1 MMKLFENRK
10 FTVVLIVCLLLL
22 VILTVGTLVLN
33 DEGKEAFNGGNTI
46 VEVEDP
52 TTDPT
57 DTEMQPVP
65 SDENNDEP
73 SDETSDGETTQEEVE
88 DVKDVETVKPTPTP
102 STSDGDKGKEGT
114 GNKGGKEDAKDN
126 SKGVVTL
133 KPKAQLPDLN
143 MGPQKSYSV
152 DEAVGFGVG
161 TLTPVYHDTF
171 RYQIREF
178 ERARLVIDIGNT
190 GSKTLVITDANLYF
204 SIFDTEGNEIA
215 GSKVQG
221 APISIAPGEVKRIV
235 VTAENPDASAI
246 CLDINGVSYGISGRS
261 YPALPHEEAD
271 IVNTKPYKYG
281 EVIHDEEGR
290 PYTMARMAGEVIGNG
305 DAKVMAVGVLPV
317 DNDKIGPIDKG
328 NGFLALVKV
337 KIANTTGEVMTVD
350 KILSDGAGENVTFKP
365 EDLAVLGEKALPSTI
380 KPNTIVEGW
389 IPFRVG
395 DGREGYGIVIYTSHG
410 RFVLNSI
417 NTYRML

>member
-1 MMKLFENRK
+1 
-10 FTVVLIVCLLLL
+10 
-22 VILTVGTLVLN
+22 
-33 DEGKEAFNGGNTI
+33 
-46 VEVEDP
+46 
-52 TTDPT
+52 
-57 DTEMQPVP
+57 
-65 SDENNDEP
+65 
-73 SDETSDGETTQEEVE
+73 
-88 DVKDVETVKPTPTP
+88 
-102 STSDGDKGKEGT
+102 
-114 GNKGGKEDAKDN
+114 
-126 SKGVVTL
+126 
-133 KPKAQLPDLN
+133 

-190 GSKTLVITDANLYF
+190 GSKTLAITDANLYF
-204 SIFDTEGNEIA
+204 SIFDTEGNEVA

-221 APISIAPGEVKRIV
+221 APISIAPGEVKRVV
-235 VTAENPDASAI
+235 VTAENPEASAV
-246 CLDINGVSYGISGRS
+246 CLDINGVSYAIGGRS
-261 YPALPHEEAD
+261 YRALPHEEAD
-271 IVNTKPYKYG
+271 VVNTKPYKYG

-290 PYTMARMAGEVIGNG
+290 SYTMARMAGEVIGNG

-317 DNDKIGPIDKG
+317 DNDKIGSIDKG

-337 KIANTTGEVMTVD
+337 KIANTTGEVMTID

-365 EDLAVLGEKALPSTI
+365 EDLAVLGEKAMPSTI
-380 KPNTIVEGW
+380 KPDTIVEGW

>member
-1 MMKLFENRK
+1 
-10 FTVVLIVCLLLL
+10 
-22 VILTVGTLVLN
+22 
-33 DEGKEAFNGGNTI
+33 
-46 VEVEDP
+46 
-52 TTDPT
+52 
-57 DTEMQPVP
+57 
-65 SDENNDEP
+65 
-73 SDETSDGETTQEEVE
+73 
-88 DVKDVETVKPTPTP
+88 
-102 STSDGDKGKEGT
+102 
-114 GNKGGKEDAKDN
+114 
-126 SKGVVTL
+126 
-133 KPKAQLPDLN
+133 
-143 MGPQKSYSV
+143 
-152 DEAVGFGVG
+152 
-161 TLTPVYHDTF
+161 
-171 RYQIREF
+171 
-178 ERARLVIDIGNT
+178 
-190 GSKTLVITDANLYF
+190 
-204 SIFDTEGNEIA
+204 
-215 GSKVQG
+215 
-221 APISIAPGEVKRIV
+221 
-235 VTAENPDASAI
+235 
-246 CLDINGVSYGISGRS
+246 
-261 YPALPHEEAD
+261 LPHEEAD

>member
-10 FTVVLIVCLLLL
+10 FTVVLIVSLFFL

-133 KPKAQLPDLN
+133 KPKAQLPDLD

-152 DEAVGFGVG
+152 DEAVGFRVG

-190 GSKTLVITDANLYF
+190 GNKTLVITDANLYF

-246 CLDINGVSYGISGRS
+246 CLDINGVSYTIGGLS
-261 YPALPHEEAD
+261 YRALPHEEAD
-271 IVNTKPYKYG
+271 VVNTKPYKYG

-290 PYTMARMAGEVIGNG
+290 SYTMAGMAGEVIGNG

-417 NTYRML
+417 NAYRML

>member
-143 MGPQKSYSV
+143 MEPQKSYSV

-190 GSKTLVITDANLYF
+190 GNKTLVITDANLYF

-235 VTAENPDASAI
+235 VTAENPEASAI

-261 YPALPHEEAD
+261 YRALPHEEAD